1 MILLIAAFAVILYF
15 VEKYSLKH
23 VLDKVTFETA
33 ADKGVVEP
41 EEAFSWSITIRN
53 GKRMMV
59 PYLRLR
65 ENIPEGLLFADGSGP
80 VGSTR
85 FSWLTSTLYLGRR
98 QKVCLS
104 RDVMLP
110 KRGRYFFHGAFVEAG
125 DFLGIRSV
133 TENYPELKDVVVK
146 PRRSDSP
153 ELAVLLGGYLGEHS
167 VRKSLMEDPI
177 NTISFLD
184 YTGREPMRSISW
196 IQSARHNR
204 LLVKQYDH
212 TAEFSCT
219 VLLNVDC
226 PSSRNRS
233 ERLEQCFSIVRS
245 VCEELEKRKISCD
258 FRTNGSI
265 AGAIGSWDHVG
276 DGLGAAHLE
285 TILEGLGRM
294 TYSYRESAG
303 TFLEQEIRGMQRGKS
318 IILVTPV
325 APEEDPVV
333 RTAAARLEKMSQ
345 RKVLVLYAVN
355 AAGGFEAKS
364 ETAGDSQAWAD

>member
-23 VLDKVTFETA
+23 VLDQVTFVTA
-33 ADKGVVEP
+33 VDKGVVEP
-41 EEAFSWSITIRN
+41 EETFSWSITIRN

-65 ENIPEGLLFADGSGP
+65 ESIPEGLLFADGSGP
-80 VGSTR
+80 VGSAR
-85 FSWLTSTLYLGRR
+85 FSWLVSTLYLGRR

-110 KRGRYFFHGAFVEAG
+110 KRGRYFFHGASVEAG

-133 TENYPELKDVVVK
+133 IETYPELKDVVVK
-146 PRRSDSP
+146 PRRWDSP
-153 ELAVLLGGYLGEHS
+153 EFQTLLGGYLGEHS

-177 NTISFLD
+177 DTISFRD

-196 IQSARHNR
+196 IQSARHDR
-204 LLVKQYDH
+204 LLVKQFDH

-226 PSSRNRS
+226 PNLRERNA
-233 ERLEQCFSIVRS
+233 RLEQCFSIVRS

-265 AGAIGSWDHVG
+265 AGAIGSWSHIG

-294 TYSYRESAG
+294 TYGYRESAS
-303 TFLEQEIRGMQRGKS
+303 TFFEQTIRGMQRGKS

-325 APEEDPVV
+325 APEDDITV
-333 RTAAARLEKMSQ
+333 RNAAARLEKISQ
-345 RKVLVLYAVN
+345 RKVLVLYAV
-355 AAGGFEAKS
+355 GGTEK
-364 ETAGDSQAWAD
+364 DV